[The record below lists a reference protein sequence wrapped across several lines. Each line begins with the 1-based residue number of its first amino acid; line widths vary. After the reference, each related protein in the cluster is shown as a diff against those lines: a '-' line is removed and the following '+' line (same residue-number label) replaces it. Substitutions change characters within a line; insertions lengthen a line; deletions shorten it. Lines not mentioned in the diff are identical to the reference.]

1 MMLCC
6 GAGCLVASVVS
17 AGLALDVP
25 GDRLGVF
32 VTNCRCVGTSICVV
46 ARKKR
51 TPGATRDDW
60 DRSAQGHAGFALF
73 DGSAMLAVVTSKTK
87 CREQTS
93 IVAAYT
99 RPAERFV
106 NYEVDD
112 WQPFTALCE
121 ARPVGS
127 CGRDLS
133 VRGLLLSESAVARQ
147 RNHDP
152 DQ

>member
-1 MMLCC
+1 MSVPLRKYWRNRPLVFSF
-6 GAGCLVASVVS
+6 GLVASVVS

-25 GDRLGVF
+25 GDSLGVF

-60 DRSAQGHAGFALF
+60 DRSAQGHAGLALF

-99 RPAERFV
+99 RPADRFV
-106 NYEVDD
+106 DD
-112 WQPFTALCE
+112 
-121 ARPVGS
+121 
-127 CGRDLS
+127 DLS
-133 VRGLLLSESAVARQ
+133 LTRFGRAGFSL
-147 RNHDP
+147 
-152 DQ
+152 